1 MFLWKGF
8 TKLIMRTQNLSLQ
21 STFPI
26 KLHRNSN
33 FYFLVNFNFVLSTW
47 RISHVGTNF
56 GRVCS
61 MLFLFSHYYF
71 KLWKRTKLSLLF
83 RKNINSTQLTKKLV
97 GKTWNMKILYVII
110 LSFTRN
116 STPTNLGC
124 KPRGLI
130 TENNNVCKTIMQ
142 EIYAV
147 YYNIK

>member
-26 KLHRNSN
+26 NRNSN